1 MIKIKE
7 NSHCVVLGASHKT
20 CPVALRDRLGFP
32 AANLDLGLASLG
44 RLPGLSEAVILST
57 CNRTEMYVATL
68 YPETLR
74 DTLLNWWAE
83 FCHLDAVE
91 LAPHCFYLTHTE
103 AVSHLYS
110 VVSSVDS
117 LVLGENQILGQVR
130 EAFLASQKSGHLGFF
145 LNHLFQTAMTLGK
158 KVRECTAIGEG
169 TVSIP
174 FAAVELCREQ
184 FGDLSSCCVG
194 ILGLGEMGS
203 IAAVNLSA
211 AGVTRFR
218 FFNRTE
224 QKSADFVARFGGQGF
239 GIDALPAHLAEL
251 DVLITCAQCSDY
263 LVRGS
268 DVKGIVR
275 KGKTVYVDIGAPRNI
290 APEVGD
296 LSSISLF
303 SIDDLNKVVEANR
316 NMRKHSAE
324 KAREIIENAVD
335 EFVAWFASLSV
346 IPLVLT
352 MREHHEAIG
361 ISVLQKWKHKVSPE
375 TYEVLERFNEDL
387 IAKILHEPS
396 AQIKR
401 LGAAGLGLE
410 SRLILEKLFDLNL
423 DQGTEIGND

>member
-20 CPVALRDRLGFP
+20 CPVALRDRLVFS

-57 CNRTEMYVATL
+57 CNRTEIYVATL

-91 LAPHCFYLTHTE
+91 LTPHCFYLTHTE

-145 LNHLFQTAMTLGK
+145 LNHLFQTALTLGK

-184 FGDLSSCCVG
+184 FGDISACCVG
-194 ILGLGEMGS
+194 ILGLGEMGF

-224 QKSADFVARFGGQGF
+224 QKAAEFVTRFGGQGF
-239 GIDALPAHLAEL
+239 GINALSTHLAEL

-268 DVKGIVR
+268 DIEGIVR
-275 KGKTVYVDIGAPRNI
+275 QRKTVYVDIGAPRNI

-296 LSSISLF
+296 LSFISLF

-335 EFVAWFASLSV
+335 EFVTWFASLSV

-361 ISVLQKWKHKVSPE
+361 ISVLQKWKHRVSPE
-375 TYEVLERFNEDL
+375 TYEILERFNEDL

-423 DQGTEIGND
+423 DQGAEIGND